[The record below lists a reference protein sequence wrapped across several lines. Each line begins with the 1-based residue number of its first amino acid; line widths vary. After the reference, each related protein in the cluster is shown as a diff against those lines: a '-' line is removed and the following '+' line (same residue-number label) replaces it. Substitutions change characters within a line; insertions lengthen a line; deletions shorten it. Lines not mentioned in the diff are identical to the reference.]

1 MVVYYLL
8 IWPCNQ
14 AMIFL
19 NEIPLFHFRNSN
31 RYNDR
36 PCGFSGAMGQKILR
50 GGAPKIIWD
59 DIVGW
64 LRNPFQGPKGNIYIY
79 IDIST
84 CTHYTTLANRVI
96 NIGRTTFSLTDA
108 TPGFQPSTVAL
119 VGMSWTHSHPRR
131 LTGLKP

>member
-1 MVVYYLL
+1 
-8 IWPCNQ
+8 
-14 AMIFL
+14 MIFL

-64 LRNPFQGPKGNIYIY
+64 LRNPFQGPKGNIDIYIY

-96 NIGRTTFSLTDA
+96 NMGRTTFSLTDA